1 MYYVSWALKIK
12 IFCKNHFYI
21 QPQQTKTHHFNKQNT
36 IQMNK
41 IKFFTVALLL
51 VLTAGTA
58 MAQKT
63 GYISVDQV
71 VALMPETGRLDSLLR
86 KYQADSLNPQFTYLV
101 QEYNRKDS
109 MVNGKDS
116 LKTPTTVRN
125 QVRQELEGIAYQI
138 QNWQGIVQQTLQG
151 KQQELLEPIY
161 RKVESAIQAAAKEGG
176 YAYIL
181 NREALL
187 VMPPA
192 DDLFPAVA
200 KKLNLKVPPTAA
212 ATPRK

>member
-1 MYYVSWALKIK
+1 
-12 IFCKNHFYI
+12 
-21 QPQQTKTHHFNKQNT
+21 
-36 IQMNK
+36 MNK
-41 IKFFTVALLL
+41 IKLFIVALMI
-51 VLTAGTA
+51 VLTSGSA

-71 VALMPETGRLDSLLR
+71 VGQMPETLKLDSLLR
-86 KYQADSLNPQFTYLV
+86 KFQADSLNPRFTYLV

-116 LKTPTTVRN
+116 LKTPATVRKT
-125 QVRQELEGIAYQI
+125 VRQELEGIAYEI
-138 QNWQGIVQQTLQG
+138 QNWQAIVQQQLQG

-161 RKVESAIQAAAKEGG
+161 RKVETAIQAAAKENG
-176 YAYIL
+176 YTYIL

-200 KKLNLKVPPTAA
+200 KKLNLKVQPTAA
-212 ATPRK
+212 AAPRR

>member
-1 MYYVSWALKIK
+1 
-12 IFCKNHFYI
+12 
-21 QPQQTKTHHFNKQNT
+21 
-36 IQMNK
+36 MNK
-41 IKFFTVALLL
+41 FKLFTLALLL
-51 VLTAGTA
+51 VLTAGSA

-116 LKTPTTVRN
+116 LKTSPTVRK

-161 RKVESAIQAAAKEGG
+161 RKVETAIQTAAKEGG
-176 YAYIL
+176 YAY
-181 NREALL
+181 
-187 VMPPA
+187 
-192 DDLFPAVA
+192 
-200 KKLNLKVPPTAA
+200 
-212 ATPRK
+212 

>member
-1 MYYVSWALKIK
+1 
-12 IFCKNHFYI
+12 
-21 QPQQTKTHHFNKQNT
+21 
-36 IQMNK
+36 MNK
-41 IKFFTVALLL
+41 IKLFIVATLL
-51 VLTAGTA
+51 VLTAGSA

-86 KYQADSLNPQFTYLV
+86 KYQADSLNPQFSYMV

-109 MVNGKDS
+109 MVNTKDS
-116 LKTPTTVRN
+116 VKHSIAVRN
-125 QVRQELEGIAYQI
+125 QIRQELEGYAYQI
-138 QNWQGIVQQTLQG
+138 QNWQAIVQQQLQG

-161 RKVESAIQAAAKEGG
+161 RKVEAAIQAAAKEGG
-176 YAYIL
+176 YAYVL

-200 KKLNLKVPPTAA
+200 KRLNLKVPPTAS
-212 ATPRK
+212 ATPKK